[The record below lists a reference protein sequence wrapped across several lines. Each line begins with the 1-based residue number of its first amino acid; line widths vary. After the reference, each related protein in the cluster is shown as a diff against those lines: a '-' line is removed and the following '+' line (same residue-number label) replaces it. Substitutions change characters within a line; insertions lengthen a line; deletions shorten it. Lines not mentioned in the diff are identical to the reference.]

1 MPDPVINDPL
11 LRETEIL
18 EDLARRAQ
26 DESGAA
32 EEVGRELRDRYR
44 RWYEEV
50 LLGLPDELGKRFREH
65 YEGSL
70 AKPRIKQYV
79 REPQKKWSLYNHV
92 PKPLRAHGPWQY
104 PFESCFLEPFQE
116 QKHILAV
123 ASRRTR
129 PHDRMTDTF
138 GVLADISYRLPMAVS
153 ILQRPIQGRAG
164 LSVHDEYD
172 LQRILHALLTL
183 HFEDVRPEETT
194 PSKAGGSYRIDFLL
208 RREKIAVEAKMMR
221 PSLTPR
227 KVGDQLVRDIFGY
240 ERHEGVEGLFA
251 VIYDPERQIDNPR
264 GFESD
269 LSKRDS
275 PFPVRVVV
283 TQG

>member
-1 MPDPVINDPL
+1 MPDPVNTELL

-26 DESGAA
+26 DDGGAT
-32 EEVGRELRDRYR
+32 EEVSRELRDRYC

-50 LLGLPDELGKRFREH
+50 LLDLPDELGKRFREQ
-65 YEGSL
+65 YEGNL

-79 REPQKKWSLYNHV
+79 REPQKKWLLYNKV
-92 PKPLRAHGPWQY
+92 PAPLRAHGPWQY
-104 PFESCFLEPFQE
+104 PFESCFLDPFQE
-116 QKHILAV
+116 QKHILTV
-123 ASRRTR
+123 ASRHTQPR
-129 PHDRMTDTF
+129 DRMTDT
-138 GVLADISYRLPMAVS
+138 LSLLTEISYRLPMAIS
-153 ILQRPIQGRAG
+153 ILHRPIHGRAG
-164 LSVHDEYD
+164 LSVDDEYD

-221 PSLTPR
+221 RSLTPR

-240 ERHEGVEGLFA
+240 DRHEGVEGLFA
-251 VIYDPERQIDNPR
+251 VIYDPERRIDNPR

-275 PFPVRVVV
+275 SFPVHVVV
-283 TQG
+283 AQG